1 MKKTFLILGTVLA
14 LALVFGTSC
23 RRDKTQTALEYMPN
37 MYRGPAFEAYTS
49 NPNFEDGL
57 SARKPVNG
65 TIARGYIPYDYSN
78 SQQGYDSALAYLKT
92 PWDLRSFTSEEK
104 ELLMQDAKE
113 LYTIFCSHCHGEK
126 GDGNGILVEREK
138 ILGVPSYSSEK
149 LPNIT
154 EGSIYHV
161 IMYGKNI
168 MGSHASQLSHDERW
182 KIVQYVLQLR
192 NDLSPNPVTASVEEQ
207 TNPEV

>member
-1 MKKTFLILGTVLA
+1 MP
-14 LALVFGTSC
+14 
-23 RRDKTQTALEYMPN
+23 RRK
-37 MYRGPAFEAYTS
+37 G
-49 NPNFEDGL
+49 
-57 SARKPVNG
+57 
-65 TIARGYIPYDYSN
+65 
-78 SQQGYDSALAYLKT
+78 
-92 PWDLRSFTSEEK
+92 
-104 ELLMQDAKE
+104 
-113 LYTIFCSHCHGEK
+113 

-192 NDLSPNPVTASVEEQ
+192 NDISPNPVTASVEEQ